1 MAMSK
6 TPRIRVA
13 HDYDDFEEQQNVV
26 LVIQDASVLDR
37 QSDTVLENPVMA
49 QNYKREFHQ
58 RIQEKLRGDA
68 DPDDPFFK
76 GKILP
81 KYDEHK
87 PEKEGFYIDEETG
100 EVAKD
105 DLEVL
110 ELINRKLGINS
121 NKGVFSLDVD
131 KKVGS
136 DFMTEEEYRGFTKKK
151 KKKAIRDFSFLNQ
164 LDEEEHEELGKRNK
178 PANGTND
185 HETERDNKLKLY
197 RETTSAANEQ
207 IKNLKHFQDPKPLE
221 EEEEFYALQTTIKNN
236 KKQAEEK
243 AKRVQENLES
253 IFKKSTEQTDSDTT
267 TTQTALPSKKETRKE
282 DLADLKKVVEKAKA
296 EFNDPFKRPEKY
308 PNVIR
313 KKQLTLAHQASGIA
327 SVIDVA
333 LPSERLREAAE
344 KEPEMPPREAD
355 RTEEAEEESEEDN
368 TCLELE
374 GERDLGKST
383 FAALTLL
390 RSKGMLTESNNLIKA
405 GRNNDDKYKG
415 RLEKKEDDDG
425 LRLERRDK
433 DGNLMTEKQAFR
445 NMCWTF
451 HNIKPSKIKQAKM
464 SKKLKAQERVF
475 SVHLG

>member
-37 QSDTVLENPVMA
+37 ESDTVLENPVMA

-58 RIQEKLRGDA
+58 RIQEKLRGEA

-87 PEKEGFYIDEETG
+87 PEKDGFYIDDETG

-110 ELINRKLGINS
+110 ESINRKLGINS
-121 NKGVFSLDVD
+121 SKGVFSLDVD

-164 LDEEEHEELGKRNK
+164 LDEEEHEELGKRSL
-178 PANGTND
+178 PANDNKD
-185 HETERDNKLKLY
+185 HETERENKMKLY

-207 IKNLKHFQDPKPLE
+207 IKSLKHFQDPKPPE
-221 EEEEFYALQTTIKNN
+221 EDEEFYALQNMIKNN
-236 KKQAEEK
+236 KKLAEEK
-243 AKRVQENLES
+243 AKKVQEKLES
-253 IFKKSTEQTDSDTT
+253 IFKKGSEQAESDTAM
-267 TTQTALPSKKETRKE
+267 TQSVLPSKKESRK
-282 DLADLKKVVEKAKA
+282 DDHSDLKKVVERAKA
-296 EFNDPFKRPEKY
+296 EFSDPFKRPEKY
-308 PNVIR
+308 SNVTR
-313 KKQLTLAHQASGIA
+313 KKQLTLTDQASGIA

-344 KEPEMPPREAD
+344 KEPDMPRRESD
-355 RTEEAEEESEEDN
+355 QTEEAEEESEDEN
-368 TCLELE
+368 TGLELE
-374 GERDLGKST
+374 GERDLNKST
-383 FAALTLL
+383 FAALTML

-405 GRNNDDKYKG
+405 GRTNDDKYKG

-433 DGNLMTEKQAFR
+433 EGNLMTEKQAFR
-445 NMCWTF
+445 YMCWTF

-464 SKKLKAQERVF
+464 SKKLKAQEKVNCF
-475 SVHLG
+475 L